1 MSIITKDGTVLTDRM
16 LDKLAEEWE
25 TDTWQGS
32 LGKVTMGRPKISDE
46 ELVGITF
53 KLPKSQLALIE
64 RIAKDKGETRSE
76 FLREAVSRATLSEL
90 A

>member
-1 MSIITKDGTVLTDRM
+1 VSVSH
-16 LDKLAEEWE
+16 E

-64 RIAKDKGETRSE
+64 RIAKDRGETRSE
-76 FLREAVSRATLSEL
+76 FLREVVSRATVSEL
-90 A
+90 AHKTLGTVHSS